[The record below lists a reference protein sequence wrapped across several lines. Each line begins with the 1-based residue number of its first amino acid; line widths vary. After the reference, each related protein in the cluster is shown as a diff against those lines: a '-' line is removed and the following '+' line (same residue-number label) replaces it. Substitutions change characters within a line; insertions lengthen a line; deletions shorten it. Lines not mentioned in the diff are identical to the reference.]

1 MCHVWGESGVHGAS
15 GDRSGASGAR
25 RTAVVQSRAA
35 FAAVEQLR
43 AEQNV
48 ELRQAVEAE
57 QLAEAERT
65 ALLAQTAE
73 GSDRARLQKLLK
85 LERERADTELMA
97 LTAEHELALAE
108 KFKRLGVTR

>member
-1 MCHVWGESGVHGAS
+1 MEE
-15 GDRSGASGAR
+15 REQQR
-25 RTAVVQSRAA
+25 RRAA
-35 FAAVEQLR
+35 FAAIEQLR

-73 GSDRARLQKLLK
+73 GSESARLQKLLK
-85 LERERADTELMA
+85 LERERADSEMMA
-97 LTAEHELALAE
+97 LTAEHELSLARL
-108 KFKRLGVTR
+108 FKQAGVTR